1 MLIMFTYFVYSC
13 DVEITGVCSVS
24 SVWLINKLFEL
35 LLQQMVEEN
44 VEEQDLGNV
53 QETEYVQEPISVP
66 EDLCPPEDVQDD
78 VKYSNF
84 VEEKKWP
91 GWPGENVFRILVPAH
106 KVGSIIGR
114 KGEHIKKICEETKAR
129 IKILDG
135 PPGTT
140 ERTVS

>member
-1 MLIMFTYFVYSC
+1 MFTYFVDTSC
-13 DVEITGVCSVS
+13 DVEVTGVCGLL
-24 SVWLINKLFEL
+24 SVWLINNLFEL

-44 VEEQDLGNV
+44 VDEHDLGNV
-53 QETEYVQEPISVP
+53 QETEYVQETISMP

-78 VKYSNF
+78 VKYPTF

-91 GWPGENVFRILVPAH
+91 GWPGENVFRILVPAQ

-114 KGEHIKKICEETKAR
+114 KGEHIKKICEDTKAR